1 MKTIILI
8 TLLLVSINS
17 RTVYMCHD
25 DPFKDEQCMKKETLG
40 SVDFVWVRKCKGAKV
55 CVDLP
60 YYNGIIGA
68 CSIKVRSHYDG
79 ESCANGN
86 KCTSGICGGTKCK
99 GLNPGVA
106 CEVGLGQCKK
116 GYLCRKVAKDDG
128 TVDSTSLYR
137 CQKPLEHD
145 KNCENFIEYPPVEN
159 SKDSAFII
167 YDYDF
172 YFDPAYNPCVKDDV
186 CAKVNDASEYKC
198 VKIGSISSGASSTHP
213 LACSTGIWDG
223 MTIDSVTIGS
233 ETVEII
239 NPRGTCKDASTISNL
254 NLQTSRGGAFT
265 NYKNISDTF
274 DKWKKEWDKKSIKDE
289 DFIYEAYRYTKNKK
303 KINEYFY
310 QYTHAAFVQDAD
322 ECAYDYMWKQSS
334 SNSLKF
340 SFMILILAL
349 LF

>member
-8 TLLLVSINS
+8 TFLLVSINS

-60 YYNGIIGA
+60 YYNEIIGA

-116 GYLCRKVAKDDG
+116 GYLCRKVANDDG

-145 KNCENFIEYPPVEN
+145 KNCENFIEYPVNLKN
-159 SKDSAFII
+159 SHFII

-186 CAKVNDASEYKC
+186 CAKVNGASEHKC
-198 VKIGSISSGASSTHP
+198 VKIGDIESGKTSTHP
-213 LACSTGIWDG
+213 LACSTGIWEG
-223 MTIDSVTIGS
+223 STTIGTTDS
-233 ETVEII
+233 GKPFVTSS
-239 NPRGTCKDASTISNL
+239 GTCKDADSISNL

-274 DKWKKEWDKKSIKDE
+274 DKWKKEWGKKNIKDD

-340 SFMILILAL
+340 SLMILILAL